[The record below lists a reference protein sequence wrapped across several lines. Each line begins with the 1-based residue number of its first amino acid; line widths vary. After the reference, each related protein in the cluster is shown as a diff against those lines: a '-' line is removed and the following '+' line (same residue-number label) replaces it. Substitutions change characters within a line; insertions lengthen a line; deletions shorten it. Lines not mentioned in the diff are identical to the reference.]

1 MATKRKIEKTGK
13 PCGKGYKRVEINPEN
28 EKQSPKSDEPI
39 KTPSASDKG
48 NKKKKFKCVRILA
61 KPQKNSD
68 VEANVKDRDNE
79 KTREKKKDSDTTKVI
94 ANKK

>member
-48 NKKKKFKCVRILA
+48 NKKKKFKCVRILT

-68 VEANVKDRDNE
+68 PKELEKE
-79 KTREKKKDSDTTKVI
+79 KMKTRVEEPNTDRPTSEKKRKS
-94 ANKK
+94 